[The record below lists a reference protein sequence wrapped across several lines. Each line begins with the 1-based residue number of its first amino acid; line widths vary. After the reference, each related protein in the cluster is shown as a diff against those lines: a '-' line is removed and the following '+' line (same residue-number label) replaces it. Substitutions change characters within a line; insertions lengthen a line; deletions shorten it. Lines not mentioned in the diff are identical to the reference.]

1 MLKIIQKSILMV
13 VCFFIC
19 SGIAL
24 AYPFLEVEG
33 FVDPSAATFLDLGDG
48 TLSVAG
54 LLYSFNVTGADGG
67 AEMNFLSLEFEP
79 DVFKGVLSNP
89 YGYDPNDWTPNLIES
104 SSGSTY
110 ALSTAG
116 STLGMGESLTFSIDV
131 LMYSPALS
139 DSTLWN
145 EGQVWGQSW
154 YARDTLQGG
163 DGGSTAPVPE
173 PGTLILLGTGI
184 VGLASFCRRKI
195 LKS

>member
-1 MLKIIQKSILMV
+1 MTKIPKKSLLVV
-13 VCFFIC
+13 VCFFIF

-24 AYPFLEVEG
+24 AYPFLEVDG
-33 FVDPSAATFLDLGDG
+33 FVDPSAATFSDLGDG
-48 TLSVAG
+48 TIRVEG

-79 DVFKGVLSNP
+79 DVFKGVESSP
-89 YGYDPNDWTPNLIES
+89 YGYDPNDWTSSLMES

-116 STLGMGESLTFSIDV
+116 STLGIGESLSFTIDV

-139 DSTLWN
+139 DSSLWS

-154 YARDTLQGG
+154 MARDTLGGG

-173 PGTLILLGTGI
+173 PGTMILLGTGL
-184 VGLASFCRRKI
+184 VGLASLGRRKI